1 MTGRLGIS
9 TFGAPFVS
17 WDGGRTEQV
26 TGFTAWPDGDMQVRT
41 KLGSY
46 KVVPAYGRAQV
57 QR

>member
-26 TGFTAWPDGDMQVRT
+26 TGYIAWPNGDMLVRT
-41 KLGSY
+41 ERGDY
-46 KVVPAYGRAQV
+46 KVVQAYGRAQV
-57 QR
+57 CR